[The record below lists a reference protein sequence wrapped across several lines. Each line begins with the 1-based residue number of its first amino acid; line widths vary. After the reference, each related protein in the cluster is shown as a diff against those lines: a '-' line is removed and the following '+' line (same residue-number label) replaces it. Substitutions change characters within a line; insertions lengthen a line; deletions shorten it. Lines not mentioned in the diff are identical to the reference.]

1 MSIHLAADAGWLE
14 TTAAPGQ
21 NGNSVI
27 SAHVTDIYGWDGP
40 FAQLAALELGDA
52 IYIHASGQV
61 YTYLV
66 QTVRNVAPDD
76 LSVLEDAG
84 APVLDS
90 GDLLLSQLRDPCL
103 RCASRGAGSDG
114 SAEPGAI
121 EHLSGWN
128 SAPRRRAVFFRD
140 IA

>member
-1 MSIHLAADAGWLE
+1 MNIVGVPLVNGTVGCLFTWGGRWLARDNGR
-14 TTAAPGQ
+14 PGQ

-84 APVLDS
+84 APTLT
-90 GDLLLSQLRDPCL
+90 
-103 RCASRGAGSDG
+103 
-114 SAEPGAI
+114 
-121 EHLSGWN
+121 
-128 SAPRRRAVFFRD
+128 
-140 IA
+140 